1 MSSLV
6 FNSIFDAVTND
17 PEEASE
23 LQSRSDLMIIIRSIV
38 EEKGWTQEEA
48 ADHLGLTQPS
58 VNDLLSGKI
67 DNFSIDALMACWSGV
82 GL

>member
-1 MSSLV
+1 MNSCV
-6 FNSIFDAVTND
+6 FNSIFDSVTDN

-23 LQSRSDLMIIIRSIV
+23 LQNRSDLMITIRSIV
-38 EEKGWTQEEA
+38 EEKGWCQEEA

-67 DNFSIDALMACWSGV
+67 DNFSIDVLMACWYRV